1 MISCFAWK
9 KSSAV
14 APTGDATIHLRRP
27 LSNMQ
32 AILNVIWSA
41 SSEWKGQAADLTI
54 CRAYS
59 SSNFM
64 GSMDDDMV

>member
-1 MISCFAWK
+1 MECI
-9 KSSAV
+9 
-14 APTGDATIHLRRP
+14 GH
-27 LSNMQ
+27 
-32 AILNVIWSA
+32 
-41 SSEWKGQAADLTI
+41 AADLTI